1 MREVSGERRLL
12 ACIRRQLAD
21 ETFPEDTFRQAAE
34 KHRLAAC
41 APQNKGLDARAS
53 SPVVARVFHRSALWF
68 DSR

>member
-34 KHRLAAC
+34 KNRLAC
-41 APQNKGLDARAS
+41 APQNKGLDPRT
-53 SPVVARVFHRSALWF
+53 PPTVITRIFHRAALWF

>member
-34 KHRLAAC
+34 KNSW
-41 APQNKGLDARAS
+41 Q
-53 SPVVARVFHRSALWF
+53 PVLPRIK
-68 DSR
+68 D